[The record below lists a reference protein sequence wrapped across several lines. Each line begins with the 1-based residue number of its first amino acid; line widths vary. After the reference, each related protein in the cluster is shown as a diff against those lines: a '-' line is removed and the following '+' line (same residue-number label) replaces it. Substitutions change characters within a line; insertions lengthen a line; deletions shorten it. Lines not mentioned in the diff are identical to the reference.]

1 VAGST
6 TKKAVIR
13 RFERDPLAGFVN
25 PSSYLRTAGIELLT
39 VDGNVILVPY
49 DEVKTL
55 SFVRDFLGSDT
66 PPDRKIFNTRPK
78 MGGLWIRMTF
88 RDGEVM
94 EGVIPNNLLLLEPQ
108 GYTVVPPDPY
118 SNNQRVFL
126 PKAAL
131 RDVQVLG
138 VIGSPL
144 RKVKP
149 KVVPKEQIGLFE

>member
-25 PSSYLRTAGIELLT
+25 PGSYLRTAGVELLT
-39 VDGNVILVPY
+39 VDGNVVLVPY
-49 DEVKTL
+49 DEVKTV
-55 SFVRDFLGSDT
+55 SFVRDFPGSEV
-66 PPDRKIFNTRPK
+66 PPERKIFNTRPK

-108 GYTVVPPDPY
+108 GYTVVPPDAY

-126 PKAAL
+126 PKTAL
-131 RDVQVLG
+131 SDVQVLG

-149 KVVPKEQIGLFE
+149 KVAPKEQIGLFE